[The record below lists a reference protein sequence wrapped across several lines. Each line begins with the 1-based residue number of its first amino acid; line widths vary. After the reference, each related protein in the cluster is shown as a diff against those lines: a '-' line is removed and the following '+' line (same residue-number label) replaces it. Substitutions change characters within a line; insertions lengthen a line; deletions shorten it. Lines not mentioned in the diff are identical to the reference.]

1 MRQFTISLDK
11 ETQRPI
17 TFLKNWYGLDAMIDT
32 GALFPI
38 WVGDEDVMRLMMK
51 IICSMLQYQM
61 DSQM

>member
-32 GALFPI
+32 GALFYI
-38 WVGDEDVMRLMMK
+38 ERNKK
-51 IICSMLQYQM
+51 IAIFVLYIGFSYTNNINT
-61 DSQM
+61 